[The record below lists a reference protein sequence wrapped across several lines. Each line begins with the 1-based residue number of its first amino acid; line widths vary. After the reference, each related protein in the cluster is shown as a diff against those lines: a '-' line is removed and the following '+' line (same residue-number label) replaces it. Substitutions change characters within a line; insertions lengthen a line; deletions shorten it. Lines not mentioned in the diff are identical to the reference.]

1 VLPEHPLHITLA
13 GEDFHIQ
20 AHWPKAKNIDQGSP
34 LKNARGQTTQYWIAR
49 PAILTVAGASV
60 ENFFDG
66 ISITAPGFAGTLLVK
81 DTAQLAML
89 QTHDPM
95 TALQHVALPREP

>member
-1 VLPEHPLHITLA
+1 
-13 GEDFHIQ
+13 
-20 AHWPKAKNIDQGSP
+20 
-34 LKNARGQTTQYWIAR
+34 
-49 PAILTVAGASV
+49 VAWAPV

-95 TALQHVALPREP
+95 TALQRVALLREP